1 MNRINTKP
9 CTLGPRHTWA
19 FVKNA
24 SVGSLTPT
32 SRGSF
37 GRFTLK
43 GLYRCACGATKY
55 GAHDP
60 NDPGDLRGLVGQ
72 LSNVEGGA

>member
-1 MNRINTKP
+1 MARINTKP
-9 CTLGPRHTWA
+9 CTQGPRHTWT

-24 SVGSLTPT
+24 SVGSLTHT
-32 SRGSF
+32 ARGSV

-60 NDPGDLRGLVGQ
+60 NQGGDLRGLIGE